1 MMFRHAL
8 GAALAALL
16 LAAPG
21 RMLADDDKPAAAKA
35 THHVKKGPLKIV
47 VKLDGVLEAREMTP
61 ISVDAEA
68 WHNLS
73 VLEAVEH
80 GTRVEKGQTLVKLDL
95 EDIDTAIEELESSQK
110 LAELSLRVSRAELKA
125 AESGLPVDLAA
136 AERAKRLADEDLK
149 LFLEKTRPLLEK
161 SAEFMLKSATHY
173 VEYQEEELKQ
183 LVKMYEADDLTEETE
198 EIIVRR
204 ARNDVEQARF
214 YLETTRAQS
223 QETLEISLPRQET
236 TLKETATRHEID
248 LEKIK
253 TSLAVS
259 PDRLKLA
266 LEKSVIDQRQSTE
279 KLKKL
284 KHDREA
290 MVVKAPVAGMLYYG
304 HCEHGKWSDLSG
316 GKLKRGSSLQS
327 RAVFMTIVQERPVF
341 VRASVA
347 EKELHRLRP
356 DISGTAGSIAYP
368 KLVLPAKLE
377 SVATVPTADGHFDV
391 RVAVETSDDA
401 KALLPGMTC
410 HVTLVAYNKADA
422 VTVPVSAV
430 FSDDD
435 DRTHFVYRVGT
446 DGTHQ
451 QAEVTLGERTD
462 DKVEIVQGLLEG
474 DTILT
479 ERP

>member
-1 MMFRHAL
+1 MMFRLAL
-8 GAALAALL
+8 GAVLAAGL
-16 LAAPG
+16 LAASG
-21 RMLADDDKPAAAKA
+21 RLVADDEKPAAKP

-80 GTRVEKGQTLVKLDL
+80 GARVEKGQTLVSLDL

-110 LAELSLRVSRAELKA
+110 LAELSLQVSRAELKA

-161 SAEFMLKSATHY
+161 NAEFMLKSAMQY

-198 EIIVRR
+198 EIIVKR

-214 YLETTRAQS
+214 YLETTRAQN
-223 QETLEISLPRQET
+223 QETLEVSLPRQET
-236 TLKETATRHEID
+236 TLKEAATRHEID
-248 LEKIK
+248 LEKVK

-259 PDRLKLA
+259 PDRLKLS
-266 LEKSVIDQRQSTE
+266 LERSLVDQRQSAD

-284 KHDREA
+284 KHDRDA
-290 MVVKAPVAGMLYYG
+290 MAVKAPVAGIVYYG

-327 RAVFMTIVQERPVF
+327 RAVFMTIVQPRPVF
-341 VRASVA
+341 VRATVA
-347 EKELHRLRP
+347 EKELHRLRSE
-356 DISGTAGSIAYP
+356 ISGTAGSVAYP

-391 RVAVETSDDA
+391 RVAVETSDDDT
-401 KALLPGMTC
+401 ALLPGMTC

-422 VTVPVSAV
+422 VTVPASAV

-435 DRTHFVYRVGT
+435 DRTHFVYRVGA

-451 QAEVTLGERTD
+451 KAEVTLCERTD

>member
-1 MMFRHAL
+1 MFRNAL
-8 GAALAALL
+8 GAVLAALALAAPARL
-16 LAAPG
+16 
-21 RMLADDDKPAAAKA
+21 MADDDKPAAKP

-47 VKLDGVLEAREMTP
+47 VKLDGVLEAREMKP

-80 GTRVEKGQTLVKLDL
+80 GTRVEAGQTLVTLDL
-95 EDIDTAIEELESSQK
+95 EEIDTAIEDLESSQK

-125 AESGLPVDLAA
+125 AESGLPVDLAG

-149 LFLEKTRPLLEK
+149 LFIEKTKPLLEK
-161 SAEFMLKSATHY
+161 SAEFMLKSSTQY

-198 EIIVRR
+198 EIIVKR

-214 YLETTRAQS
+214 YLEMTRAQS
-223 QETLEISLPRQET
+223 QETLEVSLPRQET
-236 TLKETATRHEID
+236 TLKEAATRHDIE

-253 TSLAVS
+253 TSLTVS
-259 PDRLKLA
+259 PDRLKLS
-266 LEKSVIDQRQSTE
+266 LEKSLVDQRQSAD

-290 MVVKAPVAGMLYYG
+290 MVVKAPVAGIVYYG

-341 VRASVA
+341 VHATVA
-347 EKELHRLRP
+347 EKELHHLRT
-356 DISGTAGSIAYP
+356 DIAGTAGSVAYP

-377 SVATVPTADGHFDV
+377 SVASVPTADGHFDV
-391 RVAVETSDDA
+391 RVAVETGDEA

-410 HVTLVAYNKADA
+410 HVTLVAYNIADA
-422 VTVPVSAV
+422 IAVPASAV
-430 FSDDD
+430 FSDDN
-435 DRTHFVYRVGT
+435 RTHFVYRVGA

-451 QAEVTLGERTD
+451 KAAVTLGERTD

-479 ERP
+479 ERPST